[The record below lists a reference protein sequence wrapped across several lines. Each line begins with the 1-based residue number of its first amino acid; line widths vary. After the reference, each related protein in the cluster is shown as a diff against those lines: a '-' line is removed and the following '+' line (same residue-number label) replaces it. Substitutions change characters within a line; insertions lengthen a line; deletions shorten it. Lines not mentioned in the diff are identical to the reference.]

1 MRHAYQIVAS
11 FVAMLLLGL
20 NLATPSNAQNEA
32 FEDAEQ
38 VPAGIH
44 NVAAGGSWTAGKDEG
59 FFRVVVVKG
68 GVEHV
73 SHRLYIQWLR
83 NDAKTQG
90 YVLIRTVNVKEFNM
104 GSGGNWAGFV
114 LEVKT
119 SFGDINSFKIDVNA
133 NSRGG
138 KAQRFA
144 ITAKGDGKY
153 TIRSR

>member
-11 FVAMLLLGL
+11 FVVMLLLGQS
-20 NLATPSNAQNEA
+20 LATPSNAQNEA
-32 FEDAEQ
+32 FEAAEQ

-44 NVAAGGSWTAGKDEG
+44 HVAAGGFWTAGKDEG
-59 FFRVVVVKG
+59 FFRVVVVAG

-83 NDAKTQG
+83 TNSKKQG
-90 YVLIRTVNVKEFNM
+90 YELIRTVNVKELNL
-104 GSGGNWAGFV
+104 GHGFV
-114 LEVKT
+114 LDVKT